1 MMNLEKFAG
10 LVEEEMSVLELSNE
24 LQALGCEDIGYFGNM
39 KDLLKDGN
47 MVVATDENGEEHI
60 QIYYDVTIMADENE
74 ESVHASFVKITAIEE
89 F

>member
-1 MMNLEKFAG
+1 
-10 LVEEEMSVLELSNE
+10 
-24 LQALGCEDIGYFGNM
+24 M